1 MSARVEKAAAR
12 ATSSSSTAAVA
23 APPIRGGGGGSSR
36 GRGGRVREV
45 IVNFDAARVKAPFL
59 LRCGA
64 LLIDYI
70 ILIALPVLGL
80 LLAEYSSG
88 DSGTKLFKN
97 PLNSA
102 GWLVALLLAATNFV
116 VFPMIGG
123 QSVGKFLTG
132 LRIINKDGRAA
143 GFAQLLLRHLAGYPL
158 TILTLGLGFL
168 WSAFNS
174 KGRALHDL
182 VAGTIVVYGQKKPK
196 AIAIAA
202 AAAAAASDS
211 ASVET
216 PEKKDYS
223 TQPLNNEAVKRER

>member
-1 MSARVEKAAAR
+1 MSARLEKAA
-12 ATSSSSTAAVA
+12 STAKA
-23 APPIRGGGGGSSR
+23 AAAAGTPNRN
-36 GRGGRVREV
+36 GRSGRVQEV

-80 LLAEYSSG
+80 LIAEYSSG

-97 PLNSA
+97 PLSSA
-102 GWLVALLLAATNFV
+102 GWLIAILLAATNFV
-116 VFPMIGG
+116 IFPMLGG

-143 GFAQLLLRHLAGYPL
+143 GFAQLLLRHIAGYPL

-182 VAGTIVVYGQKKPK
+182 AAGTVVVYGQKKPR
-196 AIAIAA
+196 AIAAESAAAAAAIAA
-202 AAAAAASDS
+202 AAA
-211 ASVET
+211 VEES
-216 PEKKDYS
+216 EKKDYS
-223 TQPLNNEAVKRER
+223 TRPLNDEAFKREL